1 MSLRTRLVAVTAAA
15 VAGTVVV
22 SSVLISVL
30 VGNALHNDIDNSL
43 RSRVQ
48 SMAGLTVYVCTADG
62 ASSVTMLGPG
72 GAQTVT
78 EGGPGL
84 GLQPASGMPS
94 GDDGLQPQPCGA
106 GPDPTGSAA
115 GGRVSVH
122 KQAPDT
128 ATAIN
133 VPPPT
138 LGAAGGYTQFVDT
151 RGRVVLTPG
160 EPFRLPVDAVDL
172 AVARGARG
180 VTLRDATVNG
190 VHMRIATAP
199 ESNGV
204 ALQVARPLDETDS
217 LLATLRWVLL
227 GIDIAGV
234 SLAIGLGLL
243 AARPALRPVDR
254 LIEATEHVASTRDLR
269 RRIEVRGDSE
279 LDRLARS
286 FNQMLEALDVS
297 ERTQRQLVADAS
309 HELRTPLASLRTNL
323 EVLARDRRMG
333 GEERDRLLGDVNGQ
347 LARLSRLVA
356 DLVDLARGD
365 TPGGAI
371 EPVRLAE
378 VTAEQVDIARSHH
391 PGLRFTLRADDSVVD
406 GDAARLG
413 RAIGNLLD
421 NAGKWS
427 PAGAAVEVAVEH
439 GQISVRDHGPGVD
452 PGDAARVFDR
462 FWRAPA
468 ARRLP
473 GSGLG
478 LAIVRQVALSHGG
491 TATVDAAPG
500 GGALFVL
507 RLRATPSA
515 ASPTHPATAL
525 ATPT

>member
-1 MSLRTRLVAVTAAA
+1 MSLRSRLVAVTAAA

-43 RSRVQ
+43 RARVQ

-62 ASSVTMLGPG
+62 ATSVTMLGPG
-72 GAQTVT
+72 SAQTAT
-78 EGGPGL
+78 QGGPGF
-84 GLQPASGMPS
+84 GLQPASGMPP
-94 GDDGLQPQPCGA
+94 GGEGLQPQPCGPGSDPA
-106 GPDPTGSAA
+106 GGAA
-115 GGRVSVH
+115 GGGMTVH

-133 VPPPT
+133 VPPPE

-151 RGRVVLTPG
+151 QRRVVLTPG
-160 EPFRLPVDAVDL
+160 ERVRLPVSAVEL
-172 AVARGARG
+172 AVAGG
-180 VTLRDATVNG
+180 TQGLTLRDATVNG

-199 ESNGV
+199 GSNGV

-217 LLATLRWVLL
+217 LLATLRWVLV

-234 SLAIGLGLL
+234 LLAIGLGLL

-269 RRIEVRGDSE
+269 RRIEVHGDSE

-286 FNQMLEALDVS
+286 FNQMLEALDDS

-323 EVLARDRRMG
+323 EVLARDRPMG
-333 GEERDRLLGDVNGQ
+333 GQERDRLLGDVNGQ
-347 LARLSRLVA
+347 LARLSHLVA

-365 TPGGAI
+365 APGGAI
-371 EPVRLAE
+371 EAVPLAE
-378 VTAEQVDIARSHH
+378 VAAEQVDVARFHY

-413 RAIGNLLD
+413 RAVGNLLD

-427 PAGAAVEVAVEH
+427 PPGGEVEVAVAH
-439 GQISVRDHGPGVD
+439 GQISVRDQGPGVAA
-452 PGDAARVFDR
+452 GDAARVFDR

-468 ARRLP
+468 ARPLP

-491 TATVDAAPG
+491 SAAVETAPD
-500 GGALFVL
+500 GGAVFVL
-507 RLRATPSA
+507 RLRATHSG
-515 ASPTHPATAL
+515 STHPKTAL

>member
-1 MSLRTRLVAVTAAA
+1 MSLRRRLVAVTATA

-22 SSVLISVL
+22 SSVLITVL
-30 VGNALHNDIDNSL
+30 VSNALHNDIDNSL
-43 RSRVQ
+43 RARVQ
-48 SMAGLTVYVCTADG
+48 SMAGLKVYVCTTDG
-62 ASSVTMLGPG
+62 AISVTMPGPG
-72 GAQTVT
+72 GAQNVT
-78 EGGPGL
+78 QGGAGL
-84 GLQPASGMPS
+84 GLQPASGMQS
-94 GDDGLQPQPCGA
+94 GGDGLAPQTC
-106 GPDPTGSAA
+106 GPDAGGAAA
-115 GGRVSVH
+115 GGQMSVH
-122 KQAPDT
+122 KEAPGT
-128 ATAIN
+128 ATAVG
-133 VPPPT
+133 VPPPE

-151 RGRVVLTPG
+151 QSRVVLTPG
-160 EPFRLPVDAVDL
+160 ETVRLPVGAVDL
-172 AVARGARG
+172 AVAGG
-180 VTLRDATVNG
+180 TQGLSLRDATVNG

-199 ESNGV
+199 GSNGV

-269 RRIEVRGDSE
+269 RRIEVHGDGE

-286 FNQMLEALDVS
+286 FNQMLEALDES

-309 HELRTPLASLRTNL
+309 HELRTPLASLRTNM
-323 EVLARDRRMG
+323 EVLARDHRMG
-333 GEERDRLLGDVNGQ
+333 AEERDRLLGDVNGQ
-347 LARLSRLVA
+347 LARLSGLVA

-365 TPGGAI
+365 TPSGVI
-371 EPVRLAE
+371 EPVRLGE
-378 VTAEQVDIARSHH
+378 VAAEQVDVARSHY

-427 PAGAAVEVAVEH
+427 PPAGVVEVAVEH
-439 GQISVRDHGPGVD
+439 GRISVRDHGPGVAAH
-452 PGDAARVFDR
+452 DAPRVFDR

-491 TATVDAAPG
+491 TAAVETAPD
-500 GGALFVL
+500 GGAVFVL
-507 RLRATPSA
+507 RLAATHSA
-515 ASPTHPATAL
+515 ATAPRPQRAL